1 MEITQFDKEFKR
13 LTTEMVEVAFEY
25 VGRNSEEV
33 DHLYIYA
40 SMEYEIFFYNVF
52 YQINNVVVEKELVNT
67 VLHQKTDDSGDR
79 IDALLSIGGH
89 ALMDLSDVF
98 SDHARELPT
107 LFKMVYAPQTGG
119 FDCDILYENYGSDP
133 NWTNVS
139 AFKNGYQEVENNI
152 Q

>member
-1 MEITQFDKEFKR
+1 MEKTQFDKEFQR

-33 DHLYIYA
+33 DHVYIYA

-52 YQINNVVVEKELVNT
+52 YQINNIVVKKELVNN
-67 VLHQKTDDSGDR
+67 VLHQKADDSDDR

-98 SDHARELPT
+98 SDDGRELPT
-107 LFKMVYAPQTGG
+107 LLKMVYSPKTGG
-119 FDCDILYENYGSDP
+119 FDCDVLYENYGNDP
-133 NWTNVS
+133 DWSNVS
-139 AFKNGYQEVENNI
+139 ALENWYQEVTNKM
-152 Q
+152 